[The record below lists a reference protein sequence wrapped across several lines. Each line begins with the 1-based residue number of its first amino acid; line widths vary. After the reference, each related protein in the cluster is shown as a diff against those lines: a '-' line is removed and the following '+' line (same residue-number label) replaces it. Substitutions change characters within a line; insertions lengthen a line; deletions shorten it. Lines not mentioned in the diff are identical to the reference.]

1 METNIKKLQQLIGKG
16 TELYGSPVMKW
27 LNPIL
32 TSVNENGLTFEYIIR
47 NEMTNPFGKLHG
59 GMSALIID
67 DAIGATMIA
76 FNENFI
82 CVTVNNSIDYKAAAD
97 EGETISAETSIL
109 ENESRITT
117 VQCEIWNNDKSKL
130 IAKGVSKL
138 LKKQK

>member
-1 METNIKKLQQLIGKG
+1 METNIEKLQQFIGKD
-16 TELYGSPVMKW
+16 TQSYGSPVMTW

-32 TSVNENGLTFEYIIR
+32 TSVNENGLTFEYLIR

-59 GMSALIID
+59 GISALIID

-82 CVTVNNSIDYKAAAD
+82 CVTANNSIDYKASAD
-97 EGETISAETSIL
+97 EGETIFAETSIL
-109 ENESRITT
+109 ENENRIIT
-117 VQCEIWNNDKSKL
+117 VQCEIWNTDKSKL